1 MTTATTTEPR
11 VLRDD
16 ALAGMSAIV
25 TGAGS
30 GIGRGVAVRLV
41 ELGASVTGIGR
52 HEETLAGTG
61 QAAQGSG
68 SYDYRVCN
76 VRDVD
81 ATVGALREIG
91 EERGLDLLVNNAGGQ
106 FFAPATD
113 ISVKGWNAVIDLN
126 LTSIFHLTA
135 AAHPYLAAR
144 RGSVVN
150 MSLSGVERGGMGMA
164 HSIAARAGVLG
175 LTRTL
180 ALEWAKD
187 GIRLNCIGPGTVI
200 TSALSGE
207 TSQHVL
213 GNLVDRA
220 TPMGRPTPVAD
231 VAELVAFLASP
242 AGALMTGQLLQI
254 DGGAHLGMG
263 LHMLPEAYAA
273 PASATVPAG
282 TAQDVTA

>member
-1 MTTATTTEPR
+1 MTTTTNPQ
-11 VLRDD
+11 VLREG
-16 ALAGMSAIV
+16 ALAGHSAIV

-30 GIGRGVAVRLV
+30 GIGRAIAVRLT
-41 ELGASVTGIGR
+41 ELGAAVTGIGR
-52 HEETLAGTG
+52 HEETLAETG
-61 QAAQGSG
+61 SEVSGSG
-68 SYDYRVCN
+68 SFDYRVCN
-76 VRDVD
+76 VRDLD
-81 ATVGALREIG
+81 ATVGALREVG

-106 FFAPATD
+106 FFAPATE
-113 ISVKGWNAVIDLN
+113 ISVNGWNAVIDLN
-126 LTSIFHLTA
+126 LSSIFHLTK

-144 RGSVVN
+144 SGSVVS

-175 LTRTL
+175 ITRTL
-180 ALEWAKD
+180 ALEWAKE

-207 TSQHVL
+207 ASQHVL

-263 LHMLPEAYAA
+263 LHMLPEAYAGPEA
-273 PASATVPAG
+273 PVAEVSA
-282 TAQDVTA
+282 